1 MHKFLI
7 DENLPYYFDLWN
19 NEDFIHVHD
28 LHGISKDE
36 DIWQY
41 SKENNFVIV
50 TKDADFSNRI
60 LYKIPPP
67 SVVHLKIGNMRM
79 KELHAFLNRIWPSI
93 LEELKYSKLVNV
105 FPDRIESL
113 T

>member
-1 MHKFLI
+1 MQKFLI

-19 NEDFIHVHD
+19 NENFVHVHD
-28 LHGISKDE
+28 LHDISTDE

-41 SKENNFVIV
+41 SKENNLVIV
-50 TKDADFSNRI
+50 TKDADFSNKI
-60 LYKIPPP
+60 LYKNPPP
-67 SVVHLKIGNMRM
+67 RVVHLKIGNFKI
-79 KELHAFLNRIWPSI
+79 KELYTFLNRIWPVI
-93 LEELKYSKLVNV
+93 IEELKNNKLVNV